1 MHGFRRTLFL
11 SHLGLVALTLLLLA
25 LALRGLLADFL
36 AAQMHD
42 HLLYHAAAPARNQIK
57 SVMDAD
63 GFLEGRSASFRA
75 RRRLVENDM
84 RRLARRNNVRL
95 QIITVKGET
104 IFDSD
109 IAPHMSTHVGDKQ
122 ANEARLT
129 TRNRRENEV
138 RKNEARTNSASA
150 ATGVSDSILSGATAL
165 TGSQGDE
172 AQGDESDDPLQWR
185 EVGLALQGETND
197 RVRGSLRG
205 QPPTMFLATPVR
217 RRSGDIVGVVRAS
230 SKILLLTPNVVQVA
244 QRSALIMAGIF
255 VLVIGLSIMLSQRL
269 ARPAR
274 RLEEATRR
282 LAAGDLS
289 SRAPMHKRLLGR
301 GDEMD
306 TLTREFNAMAEKIE
320 AVDEERRAFLADV
333 SHELRTPL
341 CAIKGSAE
349 TLRDGAWRDPKAA
362 PRFAGTIVAQSDR
375 LIRLVGDL
383 LQLARLEAAISDNAQ
398 SDSSHHTARMSTHV
412 AAHNLCE
419 RVCEAVG
426 TLFSERQVH
435 LQIECEDV
443 PIQGDADLLEGLLI
457 NLLANAARH
466 SPPDSTTTLTI
477 ARRASGVLLQV
488 RDEGRGIDAEHLPH
502 LGKRF
507 HRVEEG
513 RSRASNESG
522 SGLGLAICRRIAL
535 AHGSH
540 LEIESESGR
549 GTTVSVAL
557 PRTGEEKTRNGT

>member
-1 MHGFRRTLFL
+1 LFL

-25 LALRGLLADFL
+25 LALRGLLTDFL

-42 HLLYHAAAPARNQIK
+42 HLLIHAAAPARSQVK

-63 GFLEGRSASFRA
+63 GFLENRAASFRA
-75 RRRLVENDM
+75 KRRLIESDL

-95 QIITVKGET
+95 QVITIKGAT

-109 IAPHMSTHVGDKQ
+109 LASRMSTHGADE
-122 ANEARLT
+122 EATNTRK
-129 TRNRRENEV
+129 RNRRARDVTRNTAAEDSSTPDAKAATDFGAGDFGASDGAALSATTNESENSPEFNEV
-138 RKNEARTNSASA
+138 T
-150 ATGVSDSILSGATAL
+150 
-165 TGSQGDE
+165 
-172 AQGDESDDPLQWR
+172 
-185 EVGLALQGETND
+185 LALQGETND

-205 QPPTMFLATPVR
+205 EPPTMFLATPIR
-217 RRSGDIVGVVRAS
+217 RDGDIVGVVRAS
-230 SKILLLTPNVVQVA
+230 SKILLLTPNVVGFA
-244 QRSALIMAGIF
+244 QRLAGIMAGIF
-255 VLVIGLSIMLSQRL
+255 VLAIGLSVALSQRL

-289 SRAPMHKRLLGR
+289 SRAPMHRRLLGR

-349 TLRDGAWRDPKAA
+349 TLRDGAWRDERAA
-362 PRFAGTIVAQSDR
+362 PRFARTIVSQSDR

-383 LQLARLEAAISDNAQ
+383 LRLARLEAAV
-398 SDSSHHTARMSTHV
+398 SDSSHHERRMSTHV
-412 AAHNLCE
+412 AAQELCE
-419 RVCEAVG
+419 SVCEAVAS
-426 TLFSERQVH
+426 LFDERQVR
-435 LQIECEDV
+435 LQTECEEIS
-443 PIQGDADLLEGLLI
+443 IQGDADLLEGLLI

-477 ARRASGVLLQV
+477 VRRPDGVLLQV
-488 RDEGRGIDAEHLPH
+488 RDEGRGIEPEHLPN

-507 HRVEEG
+507 YRVEEG
-513 RSRASNESG
+513 RGRDSTESG

-535 AHGSH
+535 AHGSQ
-540 LEIESESGR
+540 LEIESVIGR
-549 GTTVSVAL
+549 GTQVSLLLSEAK
-557 PRTGEEKTRNGT
+557 TEKTGTRK

>member
-25 LALRGLLADFL
+25 LALRGLVTNFL
-36 AAQMHD
+36 SAQMHD

-57 SVMDAD
+57 NVMDAD
-63 GFLEGRSASFRA
+63 GFLEGRAASFRVK
-75 RRRLVENDM
+75 RRLVESDM
-84 RRLARRNNVRL
+84 RRLSRRNNVRL
-95 QIITVKGET
+95 QVITIKGAT

-109 IAPHMSTHVGDKQ
+109 IAPRMSTHGADE
-122 ANEARLT
+122 EATNTRK
-129 TRNRRENEV
+129 RNRRGRDAPRNTAAEDSSISDAKAATDFGASDGAALSATANERENPPEFNEV
-138 RKNEARTNSASA
+138 T
-150 ATGVSDSILSGATAL
+150 
-165 TGSQGDE
+165 
-172 AQGDESDDPLQWR
+172 
-185 EVGLALQGETND
+185 LALQGETND

-205 QPPTMFLATPVR
+205 EPPTMFLATPIR
-217 RRSGDIVGVVRAS
+217 RNGDIVGVVRAS
-230 SKILLLTPNVVQVA
+230 SKILLLTPNVVGFA
-244 QRSALIMAGIF
+244 QRLAFIMAGIF
-255 VLVIGLSIMLSQRL
+255 VLAIGLSVALSQRL

-282 LAAGDLS
+282 LAAGDLT

-349 TLRDGAWRDPKAA
+349 TLRDGAWRDEKAA
-362 PRFAGTIVAQSDR
+362 PRFAGTIVSQSDR

-383 LQLARLEAAISDNAQ
+383 LRLARLEAAV
-398 SDSSHHTARMSTHV
+398 SDSSHHERRMSSHV
-412 AAHNLCE
+412 AARGLCE
-419 RVCEAVG
+419 SVCQAVAG
-426 TLFSERQVH
+426 LFDERQVR
-435 LQIECEDV
+435 LQTECEDIS
-443 PIQGDADLLEGLLI
+443 IQGDADLLEGLLI

-466 SPPDSTTTLTI
+466 SPPESTTTLTI
-477 ARRASGVLLQV
+477 ARRPDGVLLQV
-488 RDEGRGIDAEHLPH
+488 QDEGRGIEPEHLPN

-507 HRVEEG
+507 YRVEEG
-513 RSRASNESG
+513 RSRLEGESSG

-535 AHGSH
+535 AHGSQ
-540 LEIESESGR
+540 LEIESEIGR
-549 GTTVSVAL
+549 GTRVWVLLAQA
-557 PRTGEEKTRNGT
+557 REKASRRK